1 MSTSSNRQP
10 VDVPAGSALL
20 PPIPPELEI
29 QPLLLAVLHASV
41 FLGGSDK
48 ELVHPAAAEEA
59 LDAMLGYLGRL
70 NQNERERLRLDI
82 ETLAA
87 FGRQQKWGKAELRFL
102 KEFEAA
108 IVAQRPETGS

>member
-1 MSTSSNRQP
+1 MISMPESSDRQS

-20 PPIPPELEI
+20 PPIPAELDI

-48 ELVHPAAAEEA
+48 KLVHPAAAEEA

-70 NQNERERLRLDI
+70 KCE
-82 ETLAA
+82 
-87 FGRQQKWGKAELRFL
+87 
-102 KEFEAA
+102 
-108 IVAQRPETGS
+108 